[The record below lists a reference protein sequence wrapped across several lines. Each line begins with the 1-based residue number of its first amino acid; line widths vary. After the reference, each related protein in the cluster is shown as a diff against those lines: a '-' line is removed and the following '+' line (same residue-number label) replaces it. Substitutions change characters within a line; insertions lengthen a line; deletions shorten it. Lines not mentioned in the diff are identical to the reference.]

1 MSEYCQR
8 NNGMNKKRVR
18 KNGFRE
24 KKAHETQWVDESRGN
39 GAHFSSSS
47 LEIKGM
53 KRSRGDEKTWKEK
66 S

>member
-1 MSEYCQR
+1 
-8 NNGMNKKRVR
+8 MNKKRVR